1 MVRAK
6 QKLQIL
12 EVELLDKKLK
22 WVEISLLEVL
32 QRGKRIEGAYFNIE
46 GKRARQ
52 AIRNC
57 GYEVLS
63 VIGESGLSNSAY
75 YPDRFKRIYLEK
87 GTPFF
92 LGFQSLE
99 LFPKPV
105 KFIGDATRVDF
116 ENIRLKMG
124 QILLTRSG
132 TIGQASYVGRTL
144 DGKVFTDDL
153 IRIRCDNLTNRG
165 FLYAFLRS
173 KPGHYT
179 VITNTYGSVVTHIE
193 PAHLENVPIPNPPEK
208 IKKPIADKIYEA
220 VQLRDE
226 ANDLLQNADN
236 LLFEKLKLKRLSDL
250 KPKYLD
256 KAKNKVFSVKLSD
269 SDRRIDGSYHNPLC
283 AEIVKQFKKA
293 NVELTTCGDP
303 RVSKNIILP
312 GRFKR
317 YYVDKEYGYPF
328 LSSKNI
334 FQVNPVGM
342 NHLSK
347 AKHKKQVYQISLQ
360 ENMILVTRSGTV
372 GRVLISPKYFD
383 DSTATEHIIRLI
395 PSNDINP
402 GYIYCFLASDYGH
415 TLLKKF
421 TYGSVVDEI
430 DDKHM
435 ANVPFPITK
444 DKSLINNIGNMVL
457 DANKRRNL
465 AWELEKKAITEVEK
479 LVGM

>member
-1 MVRAK
+1 MVKA
-6 QKLQIL
+6 QQQL
-12 EVELLDKKLK
+12 ELLGAELPEKKLK
-22 WVEISLLEVL
+22 WAEVSLLEVL
-32 QRGKRIEGAYFNIE
+32 QRGKRIEGSYFNIE
-46 GKRARQ
+46 GKKARQ

-63 VIGESGLSNSAY
+63 VIGKNSLATKAY
-75 YPDRFKRIYLEK
+75 HRPRFKRIFVEK
-87 GTPFF
+87 GIPIYRS
-92 LGFQSLE
+92 FQCLE
-99 LFPKPV
+99 LFPKPSKYV
-105 KFIGDATRVDF
+105 SNLTRTNLDLLY
-116 ENIRLKMG
+116 LKED
-124 QILLTRSG
+124 QILLTCSG
-132 TIGQASYVGRTL
+132 TVGHVSYAGKTL
-144 DGKVFTDDL
+144 ANQLFSHDL
-153 IRIRCDNLTNRG
+153 IRIEVHDRIDRG

-173 KPGHYT
+173 KPGFFAVT
-179 VITNTYGSVVTHIE
+179 TNIYGSVVTHIE
-193 PAHLENVPIPNPPEK
+193 PEHLEHVLIPNPPEK
-208 IKKPIADKIYEA
+208 IKKSIADKILKA
-220 VQLRDE
+220 INLRDD
-226 ANDLLQNADN
+226 ANDLMQKAHN
-236 LLFEKLKLKRLSDL
+236 LFFEKLKLKRLSDL

-269 SDRRIDGSYHNPLC
+269 SDRRFDGSYHNPLC
-283 AEIVKQFKKA
+283 AEIIKQFKKA

-347 AKHKKQVYQISLQ
+347 AKHKRQVHQISLQ

-415 TLLKKF
+415 ILLKKF

-435 ANVPFPITK
+435 ANVPFPIPK

-457 DANKRRNL
+457 DANKKRNE
-465 AWELEKKAITEVEK
+465 AWELEKEAVSEVEI
-479 LVGM
+479 LIGM